1 MTKSAIV
8 TVVLVV
14 AIVAA
19 FRLFP
24 NISNPTA
31 PDEITS
37 GSVIQID
44 LAGVD
49 PVELLS
55 SFKVDTSSIKKGKRG
70 TITWLKSGSLLEKKG
85 VKKGDVIS
93 KIGNGSGL
101 LEIRRF

>member
-1 MTKSAIV
+1 MKKSAIV

-14 AIVAA
+14 ATVAA

-31 PDEITS
+31 PDKISS
-37 GSVIQID
+37 GSLVQID

-55 SFKVDTSSIKKGKRG
+55 SFKVDTSSIKNGEQG
-70 TITWLKSGSLLEKKG
+70 TIIWVKSGSLLEKKG

-93 KIGNGSGL
+93 KISNGSGL